1 MEALKKRCIILF
13 GAAMYLSES
22 PLVLRFIDLVFV
34 VNNKEINIKEI
45 DEIEEYVCQQV
56 KIKINNDELKRVIFR
71 DDKQ

>member
-22 PLVLRFIDLVFV
+22 PLVLRLMDLAFD
-34 VNNKEINIKEI
+34 VNNKEMDIKEI

-56 KIKINNDELKRVIFR
+56 TIKINNDELKRVIFR